1 MNTIMIASLELL
13 RQIAEPI
20 LREDVIIQ
28 QQVLEF
34 LDTLIKQLEGD
45 TK

>member
-1 MNTIMIASLELL
+1 MNTIMIASLALL

-20 LREDVIIQ
+20 LREDATIQ

-34 LDTLIKQLEGD
+34 LDTLIKRLEGD
-45 TK
+45 TE

>member
-1 MNTIMIASLELL
+1 MNAIMIASLGLL

-20 LREDVIIQ
+20 LREDATIQ

-34 LDTLIKQLEGD
+34 LDTLIKRLEGD
-45 TK
+45 TE